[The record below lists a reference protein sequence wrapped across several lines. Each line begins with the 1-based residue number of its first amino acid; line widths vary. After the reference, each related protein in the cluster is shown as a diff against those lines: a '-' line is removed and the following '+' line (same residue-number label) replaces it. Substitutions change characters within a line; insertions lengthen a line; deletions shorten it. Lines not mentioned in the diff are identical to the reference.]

1 MFSIR
6 WRPRAE
12 PRPAPDP
19 LEWWERS
26 VRDRD
31 LGEQVARL
39 QRSLEFSL
47 ACAAKAH
54 RPAFLDALG
63 RDLRTELDQLVAGA
77 GSGAAESIDELAV
90 RCEVIE
96 DLVDYYADIVM
107 PWTKSP
113 APVELSDCVR
123 EAVAGLSADMSVVM
137 RIEAEPTIK
146 AFRRRLISLCE
157 LAIKAATTSPEDE
170 IQVTLAAAPP
180 DTAVV
185 EVAWQKAPMSP
196 PELRDNARCLALAVA
211 YVSRLGGTLRRTN
224 DQRESIVLR
233 IPLDRRTES

>member
-6 WRPRAE
+6 WRPLAE
-12 PRPAPDP
+12 PRPPPDP

-39 QRSLEFSL
+39 RRSLELSL
-47 ACAAKAH
+47 ACAADAH

-63 RDLRTELDQLVAGA
+63 RDLRNELDQLVAGA
-77 GSGAAESIDELAV
+77 ESGTAEAIEQLAV
-90 RCEVIE
+90 RSEIIE
-96 DLVDYYADIVM
+96 ELVDYYVDSVI
-107 PWTKSP
+107 PWTRSP

-123 EAVAGLSADMSVVM
+123 EAVAGLSADVSLVM
-137 RIEAEPTIK
+137 RIEAEPTIW

-157 LAIKAATTSPEDE
+157 LTIRAAATRPEDE
-170 IQVTLAAAPP
+170 VQVTLAIAPP

-185 EVAWQKAPMSP
+185 EVAWHKAPMP
-196 PELRDNARCLALAVA
+196 APELRDSARCLALAVA
-211 YVSRLGGTLRRTN
+211 YVSRLGGTLRRAN
-224 DQRESIVLR
+224 DARESIVLR